1 MKKFMALSGVLL
13 AALACRPV
21 IAIGW
26 GEMFFVS
33 ALIAI
38 LIGPPVYRF
47 FRRLEE
53 FRRHEREEEQTRR
66 ERDHDFGSKK

>member
-26 GEMFFVS
+26 REMLFVS

-38 LIGPPVYRF
+38 LVGPPVYRF
-47 FRRLEE
+47 LRRLEE
-53 FRRHEREEEQTRR
+53 FRRHERGKDEDRR
-66 ERDHDFGSKK
+66 ERDHDLGSKK